1 MYLTFP
7 NVCEKG
13 MILSSLDGEGGA
25 RVNQPAQQHLALA
38 RCGSPKAPSHLYSVP
53 LKSQRQ
59 ARLLWRQIHNKEI
72 NLKIRG

>member
-38 RCGSPKAPSHLYSVP
+38 RCGSPKASSHLYSVP

-59 ARLLWRQIHNKEI
+59 ARLYQHPVEANT
-72 NLKIRG
+72 